1 MKNKKM
7 QLGIGL
13 ALLLIMGIIV
23 LAVKMPKKETKK
35 DSVSTDVAKVE
46 TTNSGEEVKVTEATN
61 ESTSSEAATT
71 NGDAS
76 GQVEN
81 NNKPDENKVIDE
93 NQVPA
98 TEKVETNTVT
108 NAKTEGGTPVANHGK
123 LSVKGTNL
131 VDKNINFDNDLEEV
145 VLEYMIRK

>member
-1 MKNKKM
+1 M

-13 ALLLIMGIIV
+13 ALLLILGIIV

-108 NAKTEGGTPVANHGK
+108 NAQGGGT
-123 LSVKGTNL
+123 
-131 VDKNINFDNDLEEV
+131 F
-145 VLEYMIRK
+145 